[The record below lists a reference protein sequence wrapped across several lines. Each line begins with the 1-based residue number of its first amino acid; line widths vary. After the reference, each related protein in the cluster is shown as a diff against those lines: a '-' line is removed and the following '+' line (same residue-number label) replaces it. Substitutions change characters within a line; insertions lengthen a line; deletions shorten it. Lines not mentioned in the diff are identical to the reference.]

1 MSYPHDSEHNHAGDG
16 EHDLE
21 QHESAHEH
29 HGGMSE
35 YIRLALMALVV
46 IASVSGWWR
55 HWMSRDWLAFAATLI
70 GGFPIFKEAWENLCK
85 RRMTMELSMTLAL
98 VAALCIG
105 QFLTALVI
113 AFFVLFAELVE
124 GYTVGGGRRAI
135 QNLIDALPRQVRV
148 RRGGQEHELA
158 TNEVAAGEIII
169 IRPGERIPADGIV
182 TKGHSF
188 VDQSSI
194 TGESLPVEKVEQ
206 SKVFAGTINK
216 DGVVEVIVEKIGRD
230 TTFGKIIDIVE
241 QAEKSRAPVQR
252 IADKLSAGL
261 VYFAFSAAVFTLIVT
276 RNITS
281 TISVIIVAGACG
293 VAAGT
298 PLAILAGIGNAARRG
313 IITKGGLYLELL
325 SRIDTVVLDKTGTLT
340 LGIPE
345 VTAVRTFDHV
355 TENEVLQTAAIAE
368 QHSEHPLG
376 EAIVRRARERELPLR
391 EYSHLHY
398 SPGKGIVVEESGTR
412 ILVGTHALFEEHGV
426 PVPVNTLSEAGAH
439 DGAGKTVVLVGRDNR
454 VLGTVTLADQ
464 LRAEAKKAVQD
475 LKAQGYRTILLTGDS
490 SHTAKVIG
498 TELGVHKAIGDL
510 LPEQKVEKIRKLL
523 RDGRKVAMVGDGV
536 NDAPALAEATV
547 GIAMGQGTDVALETA
562 DVTLMTSDLS
572 RLVELLAISKRC
584 YRVIMFNFWGTIS
597 VDTAGI
603 ILAFFGMLAPIAAA
617 LIHVGSELAFIL
629 NSARLFRESPTGKG
643 YQTRARNPARAPRF
657 SRGLFRFDS
666 GVKKGV
672 EPVRPRRNQTSRWPF
687 RPKISRK

>member
-1 MSYPHDSEHNHAGDG
+1 MSPPRNSEHDHTNNG
-16 EHDLE
+16 EHGP
-21 QHESAHEH
+21 AHEH
-29 HGGMSE
+29 DGGLAE
-35 YIRLALMALVV
+35 YVRLALMAAV
-46 IASVSGWWR
+46 IVASLTGWWR
-55 HWMSRDWLAFAATLI
+55 NWMSRDWAAFAATLI
-70 GGFPIFKEAWENLCK
+70 GGFPIFQEAWENLRK

-113 AFFVLFAELVE
+113 AFFVLFAELIE

-135 QNLIDALPRQVRV
+135 QNLIDALPRHVTV
-148 RRGGQEHELA
+148 RRGGEEHKLRTSEL
-158 TNEVAAGEIII
+158 AAGETII
-169 IRPGERIPADGIV
+169 IRPGERIPADGSV
-182 TKGHSF
+182 SKGHSF
-188 VDQSSI
+188 VDQASI

-216 DGVVEVIVEKIGRD
+216 DGVLEVTVEKIGRD
-230 TTFGKIIDIVE
+230 TTFGKIIEIVE

-252 IADKLSAGL
+252 VADRLAAGL
-261 VYFAFSAAVFTLIVT
+261 VYFALGAAMVTLIVT

-281 TISVIIVAGACG
+281 TIAVIIVAGACG

-298 PLAILAGIGNAARRG
+298 PLAILAGIGSAARRG
-313 IITKGGLYLELL
+313 IITKGGLYLEQL

-345 VTAVRTFDHV
+345 VTAVRALDHV

-376 EAIVRRARERELPLR
+376 EAIVRCARERGLPLR
-391 EYSHLHY
+391 EYSHLRY
-398 SPGKGIVVEESGTR
+398 SPGKGIVVEESRTS

-426 PVPVNTLSEAGAH
+426 PVSASALSEVRGH

-454 VLGTVTLADQ
+454 VLGAVTLADQ
-464 LRAEAKKAVQD
+464 LRVEAKKAVQD
-475 LKAQGYRTILLTGDS
+475 IKAQGYRTILLTGDS
-490 SHTAKVIG
+490 SGTAELVG
-498 TELGVHKAIGDL
+498 SELGVHEAIGDL
-510 LPEQKVEKIRKLL
+510 LPEQKVEKIRDLL
-523 RDGRKVAMVGDGV
+523 RTGRRVAMVGDGV

-584 YRVIMFNFWGTIS
+584 HRVIMFNFWGTIV
-597 VDTAGI
+597 VDTTGI
-603 ILAFFGMLAPIAAA
+603 VLAFFGLLAPIIAA

-629 NSARLFRESPTGKG
+629 NSARLFHWTDHH
-643 YQTRARNPARAPRF
+643 RNVR
-657 SRGLFRFDS
+657 RGGRDVWL
-666 GVKKGV
+666 
-672 EPVRPRRNQTSRWPF
+672 
-687 RPKISRK
+687 